1 MPYSPIPSSQTVPAI
16 APIPTFKPQ
25 SPEFTVAICTY
36 NGEQRLPD
44 VLERL
49 RSQIITEPFRWEIL
63 IVDNNSTDGTAE
75 LIRAYQV
82 DWPQAYPIRYIFE
95 GRQGSAYA
103 RQRAVQEAKSEL
115 IGFLDDDNIPALDW
129 VAAAYAFSQAHPR
142 AGAYASQIHGDFEVE
157 PPRHFKRI
165 AGFLA
170 ITERGSEPLL
180 YNPRKKLLPPSA
192 GLVIRKS
199 VWGQHVPQT
208 FTLKGRVGQS
218 QGQAIAA
225 SEPGEDLELLLH
237 IQNAGWEIWYNPDME
252 MHHKIPHWR
261 FEPDYLLTMFRGI
274 GLSRYYTRMLSVKPW
289 QRPFA
294 ALAYILNDLRKI
306 AWHWLKYR
314 TVIHHDLVA
323 ACEMELFWHSLLSP
337 FYHWKKILRK

>member
-1 MPYSPIPSSQTVPAI
+1 MPYSPMSSSQTLHGRN
-16 APIPTFKPQ
+16 PILASKPL

-36 NGEQRLPD
+36 NGERRLPE

-49 RSQIITEPFRWEIL
+49 RSQVNTEHFRWEIL
-63 IVDNNSTDGTAE
+63 LVDNNSTDQTAE
-75 LIRAYQV
+75 LIRAYQAN
-82 DWPQAYPIRYIFE
+82 WPQEYPIRYLFE
-95 GRQGSAYA
+95 ARQGSAYA
-103 RQRAVQEAKSEL
+103 RQQAVQEAQSEL

-129 VAAAYAFSQAHPR
+129 VAAAYTFAQTHPR

-157 PPRHFKRI
+157 PPRNFRRI

-170 ITERGSEPLL
+170 ITERGPDPLL

-192 GLVIRKS
+192 GLVVRKS

-252 MHHKIPHWR
+252 MHHKIPQWR
-261 FEPDYLLTMFRGI
+261 FERDYLITMFRGI

-289 QRPFA
+289 QRPIA
-294 ALAYILNDLRKI
+294 ALAYILNDMRKI
-306 AWHWLKYR
+306 VWHWWKYR
-314 TVIHHDLVA
+314 TVMRHDLVA
-323 ACEMELFWHSLLSP
+323 TCEMELFRHSLLSP
-337 FYHWKKILRK
+337 FYHWKKILRQ

>member
-1 MPYSPIPSSQTVPAI
+1 MPSSQTFPGSN
-16 APIPTFKPQ
+16 PILASKPLA
-25 SPEFTVAICTY
+25 PEFTVAICTY
-36 NGEQRLPD
+36 NGENRLPE

-49 RSQIITEPFRWEIL
+49 RSQVNTEHFHWEIL
-63 IVDNNSTDGTAE
+63 LVDNNSTDQTAE
-75 LIRAYQV
+75 LIRNYQL
-82 DWPQAYPIRYIFE
+82 DWPQEYPIRYLFE
-95 GRQGSAYA
+95 AQQGSAYA

-129 VAAAYAFSQAHPR
+129 VAAAYDFAQTHPR

-157 PPRHFKRI
+157 PPRNFKRI

-170 ITERGSEPLL
+170 ITERGPEPLL

-192 GLVIRKS
+192 GLVVRKS

-252 MHHKIPHWR
+252 MHHKIPQWR
-261 FEPDYLLTMFRGI
+261 FERDYLITMFRGI

-289 QRPFA
+289 QRPIA
-294 ALAYILNDLRKI
+294 ALAYILNDIRKI
-306 AWHWLKYR
+306 VWHWLKYR
-314 TVIHHDLVA
+314 TRIRRDLVA
-323 ACEMELFWHSLLSP
+323 TCEMELFRHSLLSP
-337 FYHWKKILRK
+337 FHHWKKILRQ

>member
-1 MPYSPIPSSQTVPAI
+1 MPYSPTSSSQTFPGRN
-16 APIPTFKPQ
+16 PILASKPL

-36 NGEQRLPD
+36 NGEQRLPE

-49 RSQIITEPFRWEIL
+49 RSQVNTEHFRWEIL
-63 IVDNNSTDGTAE
+63 IVDNNSTDETAE
-75 LIRAYQV
+75 LIQAYQA
-82 DWPQAYPIRYIFE
+82 DWPQEYPIRYLFE

-129 VAAAYAFSQAHPR
+129 VAAAYAFAHAHPR

-170 ITERGSEPLL
+170 ITERGSQPLL

-208 FTLKGRVGQS
+208 FTLKGRVGHS

-237 IQNAGWEIWYNPDME
+237 IQNAGWEIWYNPEME

-261 FEPDYLLTMFRGI
+261 FERDYLLAMFRGI

-289 QRPFA
+289 QRPPA
-294 ALAYILNDLRKI
+294 AMAYILNDLRKI
-306 AWHWLKYR
+306 VWHWLKYR
-314 TVIHHDLVA
+314 TVIRRDLVA